1 MCDEAVTLSPSSLGA
16 RNARSEVRTGRP
28 PPLILRGSPRSAPRD
43 NGSEAAARRHYW
55 LWGDHKNLVGFFAA
69 VAACSLLPASPASA
83 QGVKI
88 GILNDQSGV
97 YADYGGK
104 YSVEAARMAIEDF
117 GGEVLG
123 HKVELVTADHQNKPD
138 LAVAIARR
146 WYDADRVD
154 MITELT
160 TSTVAL
166 AVQEL
171 SNEKKKIDIVVGS
184 GTSRITGSACTP
196 YGFHWAFDN
205 RALAVGTGRAL
216 VKAGGDTWFFLTAD
230 YAFGRALEKDT
241 SEIVT
246 HASGK
251 VVGSVR
257 VPLNSSDF
265 SSFLL
270 QAQSSKAKIIGLANA
285 GQDTTDSIKQAAEF
299 GIVQGGQKLAGLL
312 MTLAEVNGL
321 GLQAAQG
328 LVLTEGFYWD
338 QSDTTRAFSERF
350 FKRTGRMPS
359 MIHAGTYSATLSYL
373 KAVKAAGAKDSDAVA
388 KKLKELP
395 VDDAFAK
402 GKVLENGRMVH
413 DMYLFE
419 VKKPSESKKPWDYYK
434 QLAVVPGDKAFFT
447 AKESGCPLTK

>member
-1 MCDEAVTLSPSSLGA
+1 MK
-16 RNARSEVRTGRP
+16 
-28 PPLILRGSPRSAPRD
+28 SA
-43 NGSEAAARRHYW
+43 
-55 LWGDHKNLVGFFAA
+55 LLAA
-69 VAACSLLPASPASA
+69 VATSALLLAAPASA

-104 YSVEAARMAIEDF
+104 YSVEAAKMAIEDF
-117 GGEVLG
+117 GGEVLSQ
-123 HKVELVTADHQNKPD
+123 KIEMITADHQNKPD
-138 LAVAIARR
+138 LATSIARR
-146 WYDADRVD
+146 WYDADNVD

-160 TSTVAL
+160 TSSVAL
-166 AVQEL
+166 AVQDL
-171 SNEKKKIDIVVGS
+171 SKEKKKIDIVVGAA
-184 GTSRITGSACTP
+184 TSSITGSACSP
-196 YGFHWAFDN
+196 YGFHWAFDTH
-205 RALAVGTGRAL
+205 ALAVGTGGAL
-216 VKAGGDTWFFLTAD
+216 TKAGGDSWFFLTAD
-230 YAFGRALEKDT
+230 YAFGYALEKDT

-246 HASGK
+246 HSGGK
-251 VVGSVR
+251 VLGSVR

-270 QAQSSKAKIIGLANA
+270 QAQSSKAKIVGLANA
-285 GQDTTDSIKQAAEF
+285 GQDTTNSIKQAAEF

-312 MTLAEVNGL
+312 MTIAEVNGL
-321 GLQAAQG
+321 GLPAAQG

-338 QSDTTRAFSERF
+338 QNDTTRAFSERF
-350 FKRTGRMPS
+350 FKRTARMPS

-373 KAVKAAGAKDSDAVA
+373 KAVKAAGTKDAEAVS

-434 QLAVVPGDKAFFT
+434 QLAVVPGDQAFFT

>member
-1 MCDEAVTLSPSSLGA
+1 MKSIGL
-16 RNARSEVRTGRP
+16 
-28 PPLILRGSPRSAPRD
+28 
-43 NGSEAAARRHYW
+43 
-55 LWGDHKNLVGFFAA
+55 AA
-69 VAACSLLPASPASA
+69 VAIGGLLVAAPVSA

-117 GGEVLG
+117 GGTVLG
-123 HKVELVTADHQNKPD
+123 QKIEMVTADHQNKPD
-138 LAVAIARR
+138 LATSIARR
-146 WYDADRVD
+146 WYDVENVD

-160 TSTVAL
+160 TSSVAL

-171 SNEKKKIDIVVGS
+171 SKEKKKIDIVVGAA
-184 GTSRITGSACTP
+184 TSRITGDACTP
-196 YGFHWAFDN
+196 YGFHWAFDTH
-205 RALAVGTGRAL
+205 ALAVGTGGAL
-216 VKAGGDTWFFLTAD
+216 VKAGGDSWFFLTAD
-230 YAFGRALEKDT
+230 YAFGYALEKDT

-246 HASGK
+246 ASGGK
-251 VVGSVR
+251 VLGSVR
-257 VPLNSSDF
+257 IPLNSSDF

-270 QAQSSKAKIIGLANA
+270 QAQSSKAKVIGLANA
-285 GQDTTDSIKQAAEF
+285 GLDTANSIKQAAEF
-299 GIVQGGQKLAGLL
+299 GIVNGGQKLAGLL

-338 QSDTTRAFSERF
+338 RDDRSRAFGERF
-350 FKRTGRMPS
+350 MARTGRMPS
-359 MIHAGTYSATLSYL
+359 MIHAGTYSATLQYL
-373 KAVKAAGAKDSDAVA
+373 KAVKAAGTKDSDAVA

-395 VDDAFAK
+395 VDDDFAQ

-413 DMYLFE
+413 DLYLFE

-434 QLAVVPGDKAFFT
+434 QLAVVPGDKAFPS
-447 AKESGCPLTK
+447 AKDSGCPLTK

>member
-1 MCDEAVTLSPSSLGA
+1 MKS
-16 RNARSEVRTGRP
+16 
-28 PPLILRGSPRSAPRD
+28 
-43 NGSEAAARRHYW
+43 
-55 LWGDHKNLVGFFAA
+55 GFLAA
-69 VAACSLLPASPASA
+69 VAACSLMLAAPAMA

-104 YSVEAARMAIEDF
+104 YSLEAARMAVEDF

-123 HKVELVTADHQNKPD
+123 QKIEVVTADHQNKPD
-138 LAVAIARR
+138 LATAIARR
-146 WYDADRVD
+146 WYEVENVD

-160 TSTVAL
+160 TSSVAL

-171 SNEKKKIDIVVGS
+171 SKEKKKIDIVVGAA
-184 GTSRITGSACTP
+184 TSRISGDACTP
-196 YGFHWAFDN
+196 YSFHWAYDT
-205 RALAVGTGRAL
+205 RALAVGTGGAL
-216 VKAGGDTWFFLTAD
+216 TEAGGDTWFFLTAD
-230 YAFGRALEKDT
+230 YAFGYALEKDT
-241 SEIVT
+241 SDIV
-246 HASGK
+246 ASKGGK

-285 GQDTTDSIKQAAEF
+285 GLDTTNSIKQAAEF
-299 GIVQGGQKLAGLL
+299 GIVRGGQKLAGLL
-312 MTLAEVNGL
+312 MTLSEVHGL
-321 GLQAAQG
+321 GLEAAQG

-338 QSDTTRAFSERF
+338 HDDASRAFSERF
-350 FKRTGRMPS
+350 IKRTGHMPS

-373 KAVKAAGAKDSDAVA
+373 KAVKAAGTKDSEAVA
-388 KKLKELP
+388 AKLKELP

-402 GKVLENGRMVH
+402 GKVLANGRMVH
-413 DMYLFE
+413 DLYLFE

-434 QLAVVPGDKAFFT
+434 QIAVVPGDKAFFT
-447 AKESGCPLTK
+447 AKDSGCPLTK

>member
-1 MCDEAVTLSPSSLGA
+1 MKSALLAAIATSAVLL
-16 RNARSEVRTGRP
+16 
-28 PPLILRGSPRSAPRD
+28 
-43 NGSEAAARRHYW
+43 AA
-55 LWGDHKNLVGFFAA
+55 
-69 VAACSLLPASPASA
+69 PASA
-83 QGVKI
+83 QGVKL

-104 YSVEAARMAIEDF
+104 WSVEAAKMAIEDF

-123 HKVELVTADHQNKPD
+123 QKIELVTADHQNKPD
-138 LAVAIARR
+138 LAASIARR
-146 WYDADRVD
+146 WYDVENVD

-160 TSTVAL
+160 TSSVAL
-166 AVQEL
+166 AIHEL
-171 SNEKKKIDIVVGS
+171 SKEKKKIDIVVGAA
-184 GTSRITGSACTP
+184 TSRLTGDACQP
-196 YGFHWAFDN
+196 YGFHWAYDT
-205 RALAVGTGRAL
+205 RALAVGTGGAL
-216 VKAGGDTWFFLTAD
+216 TKAGGDTWFFLTAD
-230 YAFGRALEKDT
+230 YAFGYALEKDT

-246 HASGK
+246 ANGGK
-251 VVGSVR
+251 VLGSVR

-270 QAQSSKAKIIGLANA
+270 QAQSSKAKIVGLANA
-285 GQDTTDSIKQAAEF
+285 GLDTTNSIKQASEF
-299 GIVQGGQKLAGLL
+299 GIVSGGQKLAGLL

-328 LVLTEGFYWD
+328 LVLTEGYYWD
-338 QSDTTRAFSERF
+338 LNEKTRNLGERF

-373 KAVKAAGAKDSDAVA
+373 KAVKAAGTKDPDAVA

-395 VDDAFAK
+395 VNDDFAQG

-434 QLAVVPGDKAFFT
+434 LLATVPGDKAFFT

>member
-1 MCDEAVTLSPSSLGA
+1 MK
-16 RNARSEVRTGRP
+16 
-28 PPLILRGSPRSAPRD
+28 SA
-43 NGSEAAARRHYW
+43 
-55 LWGDHKNLVGFFAA
+55 LLAA
-69 VAACSLLPASPASA
+69 VATSALLLAAPASA

-104 YSVEAARMAIEDF
+104 YSVEAAKMAIEDF

-123 HKVELVTADHQNKPD
+123 QKIEMVTADHQNKPD
-138 LAVAIARR
+138 LATSIARR
-146 WYDADRVD
+146 WYDADNVD

-160 TSTVAL
+160 TSSVAL
-166 AVQEL
+166 AVQDL
-171 SNEKKKIDIVVGS
+171 SKEKKKIDIVVGAA
-184 GTSRITGSACTP
+184 TSSITGSACSP
-196 YGFHWAFDN
+196 YGFHWAFDTH
-205 RALAVGTGRAL
+205 ALAVGTGGAL
-216 VKAGGDTWFFLTAD
+216 TKAGGDSWFFLTAD
-230 YAFGRALEKDT
+230 YAFGYALEKDT

-246 HASGK
+246 HNGGK

-270 QAQSSKAKIIGLANA
+270 QAQSSKAKIVGLANA
-285 GQDTTDSIKQAAEF
+285 GQDTTNSIKQAAEF
-299 GIVQGGQKLAGLL
+299 GIVSGGQKLAGLL

-338 QSDTTRAFSERF
+338 QNDTTRAFSERF

-373 KAVKAAGAKDSDAVA
+373 KAVKAAGTKDTEAVA

-434 QLAVVPGDKAFFT
+434 QLAVVPGDQAFFT

>member
-1 MCDEAVTLSPSSLGA
+1 MKSV
-16 RNARSEVRTGRP
+16 
-28 PPLILRGSPRSAPRD
+28 
-43 NGSEAAARRHYW
+43 W
-55 LWGDHKNLVGFFAA
+55 MAA
-69 VAACSLLPASPASA
+69 VAIGGLLAAAPVSA

-88 GILNDQSGV
+88 GVLNDQSGV

-104 YSVEAARMAIEDF
+104 YSVEAAKMAIEDF

-123 HKVELVTADHQNKPD
+123 QKIEMVTADHQNKPD
-138 LAVAIARR
+138 LATAIARR
-146 WYDADRVD
+146 WYDTEGVD

-160 TSTVAL
+160 TSSVAL

-171 SNEKKKIDIVVGS
+171 SKEKKKIDIVVGAAS
-184 GTSRITGSACTP
+184 SALTGSACSP
-196 YGFHWAFDN
+196 YGFHWAYDTH
-205 RALAVGTGRAL
+205 ALAVGTGGAL
-216 VKAGGDTWFFLTAD
+216 AKTGGDTWFFLTAD
-230 YAFGRALEKDT
+230 YAFGYALEKDT
-241 SEIVT
+241 SDIVT
-246 HASGK
+246 ANGGK
-251 VVGSVR
+251 VLGAVR
-257 VPLNSSDF
+257 VPLSSQDF

-270 QAQSSKAKIIGLANA
+270 QAQTSKAKVVGLANA
-285 GQDTTDSIKQAAEF
+285 GLDTTNSIKQAAEF
-299 GIVQGGQKLAGLL
+299 GIVQGGQRLAGLL
-312 MTLAEVNGL
+312 MTLSEVHGL

-338 QSDTTRAFSERF
+338 HDDKSRAFSERF
-350 FKRTGRMPS
+350 LKRTGRMPS

-373 KAVKAAGAKDSDAVA
+373 KAVKAANSKDSETVA

-434 QLAVVPGDKAFFT
+434 QIAVIPGDKAFFT
-447 AKESGCPLTK
+447 AKQSGCPLTK

>member
-1 MCDEAVTLSPSSLGA
+1 MK
-16 RNARSEVRTGRP
+16 
-28 PPLILRGSPRSAPRD
+28 SA
-43 NGSEAAARRHYW
+43 
-55 LWGDHKNLVGFFAA
+55 LLTA
-69 VAACSLLPASPASA
+69 VAISALLLAAPASA

-104 YSVEAARMAIEDF
+104 WSVEAAKMAIEDF

-123 HKVELVTADHQNKPD
+123 QKIELVTADHQNKPD
-138 LAVAIARR
+138 LASSIARR
-146 WYDADRVD
+146 WYDVENVD

-160 TSTVAL
+160 TSSVAL
-166 AVQEL
+166 AIHEL
-171 SNEKKKIDIVVGS
+171 SKEKKKIDIVVGAA
-184 GTSRITGSACTP
+184 TSRLTGDACQP
-196 YGFHWAFDN
+196 YGFHWAYDT
-205 RALAVGTGRAL
+205 RALAVGTGGAL
-216 VKAGGDTWFFLTAD
+216 TKAGGDTWFFLTAD
-230 YAFGRALEKDT
+230 YAFGYALEKDT
-241 SEIVT
+241 SEIV
-246 HASGK
+246 AANGGK

-270 QAQSSKAKIIGLANA
+270 QAQSSKAKIVGLANA
-285 GQDTTDSIKQAAEF
+285 GLDTTNSIKQASEF
-299 GIVQGGQKLAGLL
+299 GIVSGGQKLAGLL

-328 LVLTEGFYWD
+328 LVLTEGYYWD
-338 QSDTTRAFSERF
+338 LSDRTRNLGERF

-373 KAVKAAGAKDSDAVA
+373 KAVKAAGTKDTEAVA

-395 VDDAFAK
+395 VDDDFAQ

-419 VKKPSESKKPWDYYK
+419 VKKPSESKRPYDYYK
-434 QLAVVPGDKAFFT
+434 LLATVPGDKAFFP
-447 AKESGCPLTK
+447 AKDSGCPLTK

>member
-1 MCDEAVTLSPSSLGA
+1 MK
-16 RNARSEVRTGRP
+16 
-28 PPLILRGSPRSAPRD
+28 SAC
-43 NGSEAAARRHYW
+43 
-55 LWGDHKNLVGFFAA
+55 LAA
-69 VAACSLLPASPASA
+69 VAASAVLLAAPASA

-104 YSVEAARMAIEDF
+104 WSVEAARMAIEDF

-123 HKVELVTADHQNKPD
+123 QKIELVTADHQNKPD
-138 LAVAIARR
+138 LASSIARR
-146 WYDADRVD
+146 WYDVENVD

-160 TSTVAL
+160 TSSVAL
-166 AVQEL
+166 AIHEL
-171 SNEKKKIDIVVGS
+171 SKEKKKIDIVVGAA
-184 GTSRITGSACTP
+184 TSRLTGDACQP
-196 YGFHWAFDN
+196 YGFHWAYDT
-205 RALAVGTGRAL
+205 RALAVGTGGAL
-216 VKAGGDTWFFLTAD
+216 TKAGGDTWFFLTAD
-230 YAFGRALEKDT
+230 YAFGYALEKDT

-246 HASGK
+246 ANGGK

-270 QAQSSKAKIIGLANA
+270 QAQSSKAKIVGLANA
-285 GQDTTDSIKQAAEF
+285 GLDTTNSIKQASEF
-299 GIVQGGQKLAGLL
+299 GIVSGGQKLAGLL

-328 LVLTEGFYWD
+328 LVLTEGYYWD
-338 QSDTTRAFSERF
+338 LNDKTRNLGERF

-373 KAVKAAGAKDSDAVA
+373 KAVKAAGTKDPDAVA

-395 VDDAFAK
+395 VNDDFAQG

-434 QLAVVPGDKAFFT
+434 LLATVPGDKAFFT